1 MQARLIIAICLLGTA
16 PAWAAEQ
23 GGCDKFK
30 WPADKAIAVL
40 SAPDRAKMAS
50 GGELQI
56 PAAAILELKRHTKAE
71 LPMAPERKPREG
83 SFAGF
88 VSFKGPSKAGV
99 YTVNLSSRAWIDVV
113 QNDKRLNSIDHSGA
127 TSCNGMRKSVKYD
140 LSAGPLVVQ
149 VSDVNDA
156 SISLAVLPAD

>member
-1 MQARLIIAICLLGTA
+1 MQARLIIAICLLGSA

-30 WPADKAIAVL
+30 WPADKAIAAL
-40 SAPDRAKMAS
+40 SAHDRAKIAS
-50 GGELQI
+50 GSALQI
-56 PAAAILELKRHTKAE
+56 PAAAMLELKRHTKAE
-71 LPMAPERKPREG
+71 LPTAPERKPKEG
-83 SFAGF
+83 SYAGF
-88 VSFKGPSKAGV
+88 VSFKAPSKAGS

-113 QNDKRLNSIDHSGA
+113 QNNERLKSIDHSGA

-140 LSAGPLVVQ
+140 LSAEPFVVQ